1 MGPPFG
7 EGQAQGAAARIIP
20 GSAVVDTLV
29 TRPMLGQRTKD
40 GGHMSGM
47 QRSRIGGWVVCAGLV
62 LSAQQPDQALFLKK
76 ARLAYYSLATERMDT
91 FQATLVP
98 NWRQVLEEG
107 KVSPEALAPA
117 VEKLKAIQFSLT
129 LDRQGG
135 AKITHTTPATENDQV
150 AAAFKQIY
158 DGMEQAT
165 TGFFQTWTVFMINPP
180 LPEPGTP
187 FRLETLGAWHI
198 LTYDEGATRIE
209 TTLGQD
215 FAVSAMKII
224 TKNFNSTINPSF
236 ARTPK
241 GLVLVGYQATY
252 RSPAA
257 GDATD
262 LTVAIDNQEVNG
274 LTVPRKMDLR
284 GTYGGTPFHMEVA
297 FTGGRA
303 AKY

>member
-1 MGPPFG
+1 
-7 EGQAQGAAARIIP
+7 
-20 GSAVVDTLV
+20 
-29 TRPMLGQRTKD
+29 
-40 GGHMSGM
+40 M